1 MAYRDADVFLLC
13 YKISD
18 PTTLFSALNYWC
30 PEIRMHSYSSVPIIL
45 VGCGSDLRTDRDI
58 LTSLSKQGKAP
69 VSVDQAL
76 SFCQRIGGVTYV
88 ETSAKASARAAI
100 SAFEVA
106 GLASMGKIVA
116 KSSENDSFNTN
127 EVLNFD
133 KPGKHHQ
140 HIRTKSTDSYDRNS
154 VGLDSAES
162 SLERK
167 GSGRLKGFRGNI
179 YALEPAEQFW
189 EQFNNSLV
197 PSPKISRSI
206 SAPRTPSL
214 GSAGSRTASL
224 TSSKTKSNTSIPSII
239 SSNTSPTHVITTKQ
253 STSWLGTKTPRNLRK
268 SSTLSNKSST
278 QSQGKMI
285 KIRCQRFNT
294 EEKIYE
300 EIEVEVPAPIYETIQ
315 VYNETDKISGNNNSR
330 NGKSKSSFNS
340 GRRASFGARLK
351 NLFTPSQTTSV

>member
-30 PEIRMHSYSSVPIIL
+30 PEIRLHSYSSVPIVL
-45 VGCGSDLRTDRDI
+45 VGCGSDLRADRDV

-106 GLASMGKIVA
+106 GLASMGKISA
-116 KSSENDSFNTN
+116 TKTPEPDTFNTN
-127 EVLNFD
+127 EMINFD
-133 KPGKHHQ
+133 RSGKHQ
-140 HIRTKSTDSYDRNS
+140 QQPTTKVPNNQNRNS
-154 VGLDSAES
+154 IGPES
-162 SLERK
+162 PDNSLERK
-167 GSGRLKGFRGNI
+167 GSERLQGFRGDI

-214 GSAGSRTASL
+214 GSARL
-224 TSSKTKSNTSIPSII
+224 
-239 SSNTSPTHVITTKQ
+239 V
-253 STSWLGTKTPRNLRK
+253 L
-268 SSTLSNKSST
+268 
-278 QSQGKMI
+278 
-285 KIRCQRFNT
+285 
-294 EEKIYE
+294 
-300 EIEVEVPAPIYETIQ
+300 ETILP
-315 VYNETDKISGNNNSR
+315 YRTYK
-330 NGKSKSSFNS
+330 K
-340 GRRASFGARLK
+340 
-351 NLFTPSQTTSV
+351 

>member
-1 MAYRDADVFLLC
+1 
-13 YKISD
+13 
-18 PTTLFSALNYWC
+18 
-30 PEIRMHSYSSVPIIL
+30 MHAYSSVPIIL
-45 VGCGSDLRTDRDI
+45 VGCGSDLRRDRDI

-76 SFCQRIGGVTYV
+76 SFCQRIGGATYV

-116 KSSENDSFNTN
+116 KSSENDFFNTN

-133 KPGKHHQ
+133 KPGKQHQ

-224 TSSKTKSNTSIPSII
+224 TSSKTKSNTSIPSIV

-351 NLFTPSQTTSV
+351 NLFTPSQTTAV